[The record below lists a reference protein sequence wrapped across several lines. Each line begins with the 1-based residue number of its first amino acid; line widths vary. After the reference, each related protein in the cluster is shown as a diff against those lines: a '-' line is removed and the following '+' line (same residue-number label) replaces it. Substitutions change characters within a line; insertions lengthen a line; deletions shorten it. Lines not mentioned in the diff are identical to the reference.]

1 MTNMKWAR
9 NGILSDD
16 GCAMLIERST
26 KKGNARTSRALGR
39 RPVGGVSKRPSINVY
54 IGIPTAATCVCTHGR
69 PQRSTDVLAGPTQF
83 GSIRVVGDFLCR
95 PRLASEGGF
104 HGCDGKN
111 VLLKFRSAG
120 VRLRRGCST

>member
-39 RPVGGVSKRPSINVY
+39 RPVGGGLEGAFDIEYVVVQL
-54 IGIPTAATCVCTHGR
+54 AATCACAHR
-69 PQRSTDVLAGPTQF
+69 RSQRSRGVLGGLTEF
-83 GSIRVVGDFLCR
+83 GSIRVAGEFLCGTEAR
-95 PRLASEGGF
+95 E
-104 HGCDGKN
+104 
-111 VLLKFRSAG
+111 
-120 VRLRRGCST
+120 

>member
-39 RPVGGVSKRPSINVY
+39 RPVGG
-54 IGIPTAATCVCTHGR
+54 GLEEAF
-69 PQRSTDVLAGPTQF
+69 D
-83 GSIRVVGDFLCR
+83 
-95 PRLASEGGF
+95 
-104 HGCDGKN
+104 
-111 VLLKFRSAG
+111 
-120 VRLRRGCST
+120 